1 MQKRNYPNFII
12 IGAMK
17 AATTSLYTYLRQHPE
32 IFMSTIKE
40 PMFFNRLKE
49 KSKGSVENEKKLFNK
64 YLKLFEKVK
73 NETAIGE
80 ASPAYIYNEDCAKLI
95 KNYLPKVKII
105 VVLRQPAERAY
116 SNYLHALRAGKEPLT
131 NFEKALS
138 EESKR
143 MRENWGP
150 LFYYKDKGYYY
161 KQLKRYYDVFPEESI
176 KVLLF
181 DDILNKPQSIL
192 IEVFKFLKLSDSVAI
207 DVNKKSNVSG
217 LPKGILGWIATL
229 IRKYNITKNIEFS
242 RYFPE
247 SVIKWIVK
255 KIYKKPDPIK
265 KELVKKLTNKYYKED
280 ILKLEKLIGRSLS
293 HWIW

>member
-1 MQKRNYPNFII
+1 MNNVFLQLGSNMGNRIELLS
-12 IGAMK
+12 K
-17 AATTSLYTYLRQHPE
+17 A
-32 IFMSTIKE
+32 
-40 PMFFNRLKE
+40 
-49 KSKGSVENEKKLFNK
+49 EKKLFNK

-95 KNYLPKVKII
+95 KSYLPKVKII

-143 MRENWGP
+143 MKENWGP

-242 RYFPE
+242 RYFSE

-293 HWIW
+293 HWI